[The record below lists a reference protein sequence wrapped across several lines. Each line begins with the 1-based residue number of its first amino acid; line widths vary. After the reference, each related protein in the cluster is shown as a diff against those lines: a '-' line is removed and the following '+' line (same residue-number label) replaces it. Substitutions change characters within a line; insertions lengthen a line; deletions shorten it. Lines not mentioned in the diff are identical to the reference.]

1 MLEILCGLFIVVVLL
16 FMSAMCYY
24 INCAVEAKMDNPKRA
39 NTLIIVGIL
48 LNAVLITLMEFF
60 AMKVYKSV

>member
-24 INCAVEAKMDNPKRA
+24 INCALEAKMDNPKRA
-39 NTLIIVGIL
+39 NTLIIVGL
-48 LNAVLITLMEFF
+48 LLTSVLITVMEFL
-60 AMKVYKSV
+60 AMKVYKSI